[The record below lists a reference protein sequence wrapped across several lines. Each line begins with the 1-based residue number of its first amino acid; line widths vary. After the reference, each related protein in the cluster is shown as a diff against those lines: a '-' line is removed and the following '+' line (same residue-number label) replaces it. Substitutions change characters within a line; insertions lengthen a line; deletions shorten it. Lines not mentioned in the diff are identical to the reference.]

1 MKYNKKKIFIIGLG
15 YIGLPMLVCL
25 SKTNKFNLCG
35 IEKNNIYGSKKI
47 KSIKDGINPVLSNDT
62 DFNKQFAK
70 LKKNK
75 NVNFYKDLKNLHH
88 ADIVIISVGFDF
100 TKAQSMINLIK
111 LSNEIS
117 LKVKRKT
124 LIIFETTLPPGT
136 CDKIII
142 PIFKKNFKKRN
153 LPVKDV
159 FLTYSFERIMPGKD
173 YINSIKNNLRCYS
186 AINQSAEKRL
196 ISFFSSFIKTSKYP
210 LQKFDKFIECETS
223 KIIENSYR
231 ALNIAFI
238 DEWTKFSL
246 ANNLN
251 LNKILKTIRMRK
263 THNNIMNT
271 GVGVGG
277 YCLTKDGLF
286 GKISEKIFNKKE
298 KTNFKLTLQSIKI
311 NTNMSST
318 SIEFLKNKIQL
329 KNKKILIMGIT
340 YKEDVGDLRNSPVIA
355 LINKLSKFTKKIYYY
370 DPFFSEDFNETKSIR
385 KLSNLKSIDIVLFC
399 QKHLQ
404 IKKFEFKKFSNQT
417 QFFDLNHVLEKK
429 TQKNFNR
436 NNLHILGDFKK

>member
-1 MKYNKKKIFIIGLG
+1 MEYNKPKVFIIGLG
-15 YIGLPMLVCL
+15 YVGLPMLVCL
-25 SKTNKFNLCG
+25 SKVNKFNLCG
-35 IEKNNIYGSKKI
+35 VEKNNNYGSKKI
-47 KSIKDGINPVLSNDT
+47 ISIKDGINPILSNDT
-62 DFNKQFAK
+62 EFNNQFAK
-70 LKKNK
+70 LKKSK
-75 NVNFYKDLKNLHH
+75 NVNFFNNLKNLSK
-88 ADIVIISVGFDF
+88 ADVVVVSVGFDF
-100 TKAQSMINLIK
+100 TKAQSMNNLIK

-117 LKVKRKT
+117 LNVKKKT

-153 LPVKDV
+153 LPARDI
-159 FLTYSFERIMPGKD
+159 FLTYSFERIMPGKE
-173 YINSIKNNLRCYS
+173 YLNSIKNNLRCYS
-186 AINQSAEKRL
+186 ATNHSAEKKL
-196 ISFFSSFIKTSKYP
+196 INFFSSFIKINKYP
-210 LQKFDKFIECETS
+210 LQKFDRFIECETS

-246 ANNLN
+246 INNLN

-263 THNNIMNT
+263 THSNIMNT

-311 NTNMSST
+311 NKNMSST

-340 YKEDVGDLRNSPVIA
+340 YKEDVGDFRNSPVIA

-370 DPFFSEDFNETKSIR
+370 DPFFYKDFNKVKNIR
-385 KLSNLKSIDIVLFC
+385 KLSSLKSINVVLFC

-404 IKKFEFKKFSNQT
+404 IKKFNFKKFTKQT

-429 TQKNFNR
+429 TKKNFNQ
-436 NNLHILGDFKK
+436 NKLHILGDFKK